1 MDSSQS
7 LTLNDQRHEGDV
19 VCPALKDSPTVD
31 EARLSEPARDLDT
44 GRNSSDQGIGIAR
57 EGSDFS
63 ARLPGVQSFP
73 SKSSPTAEEA
83 GFGKSVHDPN
93 AGRNSSDQR
102 IGMPRKGSNFS
113 AGSPAVEP
121 LTQVSPRRPSL
132 NDQTAT
138 DSSSSGRQNF
148 RSVARFFMTGLIAAM
163 IGVAASSAWESYGD
177 EAKRMVRTWAPLT
190 WSAWQSHSDEARRMM
205 ESWASSLD
213 SLLSVLT
220 TRSLPGVDVVA
231 KQNRSTPGG
240 RMSAQDVLP
249 QSGSITQKPA
259 QAAAAVTPELTQ
271 QLEAITRD
279 LAAMR
284 RRVDQLAATQE
295 QMTHSIASLQAVE
308 QDIKQK
314 ISSPP
319 LLPAAPLPPPKN
331 GPSIATSQPP
341 ARVSI
346 LADWSIRDSRDGYI
360 FVQGHGKV
368 YPVAPGAP
376 LPGLG
381 PVERIK
387 RQDGRWVVVTPKG
400 IIVSSRD
407 RHYFEQR

>member
-31 EARLSEPARDLDT
+31 EARLSEPVRDLDT

-63 ARLPGVQSFP
+63 ARLPGVQSFL

-83 GFGKSVHDPN
+83 RFGKSV
-93 AGRNSSDQR
+93 
-102 IGMPRKGSNFS
+102 SNFS

-121 LTQVSPRRPSL
+121 LTHASSRRASL
-132 NDQTAT
+132 NNQSAT
-138 DSSSSGRQNF
+138 DRSSNGKQNF
-148 RSVARFFMTGLIAAM
+148 RSIARFFMTGLIAAM

-177 EAKRMVRTWAPLT
+177 KAKRMVRTWAPLT

-220 TRSLPGVDVVA
+220 TKSLPGVDVVA
-231 KQNRSTPGG
+231 KQNRSTPSG